1 MQSLRQPI
9 ARALQTAPKGL
20 TRSAT
25 PACYATIAAKD
36 APGQPT
42 GYAKTGLNLRITKDT
57 KVCVQGFTGKQG
69 TFHATQA
76 IEYGTNIVGGTN
88 PKKAGS
94 THLERPVVANVEEAV
109 KQLGAD
115 ASLIF
120 VPPPLAAGSIEEAI
134 KAEIPLVVCITE
146 GIPQHDMVRITDM
159 LKTQDKT
166 RLVGPNCPGIIAP
179 GQCKMGIMPGF
190 IHKRGRIGIV
200 SRSGTLT
207 YEAVNQTTQAGLGQS
222 LVIGIGGDPFSG
234 TNFIDCLRVFLADE
248 DTDGIIMIGEIGGS
262 AEEEAADFLKQHN
275 TGGKDGQ
282 GKPVVSFIAGISAPP
297 GRRMGH
303 AGAIV
308 AGGKGDANSK
318 ITALEGAGVTVERS
332 PAALGKTL
340 REQFIKR
347 DLL

>member
-1 MQSLRQPI
+1 MGQMPSYSLGPSSTWFWTHHN
-9 ARALQTAPKGL
+9 LFGD
-20 TRSAT
+20 
-25 PACYATIAAKD
+25 AAKV
-36 APGQPT
+36 AT
-42 GYAKTGLNLRITKDT
+42 GYRE
-57 KVCVQGFTGKQG
+57 
-69 TFHATQA
+69 TQA
-76 IEYGTNIVGGTN
+76 IEYGTNVVGGTN
-88 PKKAGS
+88 PKKAGQE
-94 THLERPVVANVEEAV
+94 HLGKPVFKDVEEAR
-109 KQLGAD
+109 KATGAD
-115 ASLIF
+115 ASAIF
-120 VPPPLAAGSIEEAI
+120 VPPPLAAAGIEEAL
-134 KAEIPLVVCITE
+134 KAEMPLVVCITE

-179 GQCKMGIMPGF
+179 GQCKIGIMPGF

-222 LVIGIGGDPFSG
+222 LVVGIGGDPFSG
-234 TNFIDCLRVFLADE
+234 TNFIDCLRVFLADP

-262 AEEEAADFLKQHN
+262 AEEDAADFLKEYN

-308 AGGKGDANSK
+308 SGGKGGADTK
-318 ITALEGAGVTVERS
+318 IAALEAAGVVVEKS
-332 PAALGKTL
+332 PASLGKTL
-340 REQFIKR
+340 RDQFIQR